1 MIDGELIGLFK
12 ATKEEVN
19 NLVGKHLCFG
29 EVLGKHSY
37 VEGCVEDGEITLVSD
52 NPLVVVDTK
61 EIGYNPLRY
70 IDNEEDGRRLKI
82 Y

>member
-12 ATKEEVN
+12 VTKEEVD
-19 NLVGKHLCFG
+19 NLVGKYLCFG

-61 EIGYNPLRY
+61 EIGYNPLRC
-70 IDNEEDGRRLKI
+70 IDNEEDDED
-82 Y
+82 